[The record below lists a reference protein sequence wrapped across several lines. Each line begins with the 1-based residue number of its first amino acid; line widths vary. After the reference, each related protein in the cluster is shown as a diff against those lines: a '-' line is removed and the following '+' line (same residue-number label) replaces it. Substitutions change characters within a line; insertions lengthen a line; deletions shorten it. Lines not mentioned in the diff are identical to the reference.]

1 MASEA
6 PITSMPETLGT
17 RLASPP
23 AMTFEELFG
32 RPFTIAARAPGRV
45 NLIGEHTDYN
55 SGFVLPTT
63 IPQLTI
69 VQLAPSESDVVR
81 AWSYNTHGDAE
92 HDQQRGENTAGGN
105 GIGANG
111 SSSGGGV
118 SYRLGEERQRH
129 DWLDFIQ
136 GITQALGSENHR
148 ISGFDVRIESTVPM
162 GSGLSS
168 SAALEI
174 ALLRALRE
182 AFRLPLT
189 DTDLARLGQRAENE
203 LVGAP
208 VGIMDQMV
216 CSLGQSGHALFLDTA
231 SLTYQL
237 VPLPPSVELIV
248 IDSQIRHQHASGEY
262 RTRRA
267 ECEQACAA
275 LNIERL
281 RDVDPVS
288 LDLAD
293 TLEALPAPL
302 GRRARHVVNENRRVV
317 QMVDALRHERLDECG
332 RLLYE
337 GHVSLRDDYEV
348 SVPEVDALVEIAITE
363 AGVYGARMTG
373 GGFGGCIV
381 ALVRAGREREIADRI
396 SAAYRARTGIAATAF
411 VTKPAR
417 GAHIVEG

>member
-1 MASEA
+1 MSIA
-6 PITSMPETLGT
+6 PS
-17 RLASPP
+17 P

-69 VQLAPSESDVVR
+69 VQLAPSEGDIVR
-81 AWSYNTHGDAE
+81 AWSHNTLGDAE
-92 HDQQRGENTAGGN
+92 HDQQNGGN
-105 GIGANG
+105 GSNHAG
-111 SSSGGGV
+111 SGGI

-136 GITQALGSENHR
+136 GITQALRSEDHR

-231 SLTYQL
+231 SLSYQL
-237 VPLPPSVELIV
+237 VPLPPSIELIV

-275 LNIERL
+275 LNVERL

-293 TLEALPAPL
+293 TLETLPTPL
-302 GRRARHVVNENRRVV
+302 GRRARHVVNENRRVL

-348 SVPEVDALVEIAITE
+348 SVPEVDALVEIALTE
-363 AGVYGARMTG
+363 EGVYGARMTG
-373 GGFGGCIV
+373 GGFGGAIV
-381 ALVRAGREREIADRI
+381 AIARAGTGREAGRAIARRYREE
-396 SAAYRARTGIAATAF
+396 TGATAS
-411 VTKPAR
+411 VL
-417 GAHIVEG
+417 V

>member
-1 MASEA
+1 
-6 PITSMPETLGT
+6 
-17 RLASPP
+17 
-23 AMTFEELFG
+23 MTFEALFG

-63 IPQLTI
+63 IPQITI
-69 VQLAPSESDVVR
+69 VQLAPSEGDIVR
-81 AWSYNTHGDAE
+81 AWSQNAHGDAE
-92 HDQQRGENTAGGN
+92 HGGHAQDGGN
-105 GIGANG
+105 GSHAA
-111 SSSGGGV
+111 SGV
-118 SYRLGEERQRH
+118 SYRLGEERQQH
-129 DWLDFIQ
+129 AWIDFIQ
-136 GITQALGSENHR
+136 GITQALRTEDQR

-182 AFRLPLT
+182 AFHLPLT

-216 CSLGQSGHALFLDTA
+216 CSLGQAGHALFLDTA
-231 SLTYQL
+231 SLSYQL

-248 IDSQIRHQHASGEY
+248 IDSQVRHQHASGEY

-267 ECEQACAA
+267 ECEQACVA
-275 LNIERL
+275 LNVERL

-288 LDLAD
+288 LDLAE
-293 TLEALPAPL
+293 TLETLPTPL
-302 GRRARHVVNENRRVV
+302 GQRARHVVNENRRVL

-348 SVPEVDALVEIAITE
+348 SVPEVDRLVELAVAQE
-363 AGVYGARMTG
+363 GVYGARMTG
-373 GGFGGCIV
+373 GGFGGAIV
-381 ALVRAGREREIADRI
+381 ALARAGAGREAGRAIARLYRDETGA
-396 SAAYRARTGIAATAF
+396 SAA
-411 VTKPAR
+411 VL
-417 GAHIVEG
+417 V

>member
-1 MASEA
+1 
-6 PITSMPETLGT
+6 
-17 RLASPP
+17 
-23 AMTFEELFG
+23 MTFEELFG

-69 VQLAPSESDVVR
+69 VQLAPSEGDVVR
-81 AWSYNTHGDAE
+81 AWSHNTHGDAE
-92 HDQQRGENTAGGN
+92 HDQQKDANGIGGN
-105 GIGANG
+105 GENGENGHRVGIGG
-111 SSSGGGV
+111 I

-136 GITQALGSENHR
+136 GITQALRSEDHR

-174 ALLRALRE
+174 SLLRALRE

-189 DTDLARLGQRAENE
+189 DTDLARIGQRAENE

-275 LNIERL
+275 LNVERL

-293 TLEALPAPL
+293 TLEALPTPL
-302 GRRARHVVNENRRVV
+302 GRRARHVVNENRRVL

-363 AGVYGARMTG
+363 EGVYGARMTG
-373 GGFGGCIV
+373 GGFGGAIV
-381 ALVRAGREREIADRI
+381 ALARAGAGREAGRAIARRYREE
-396 SAAYRARTGIAATAF
+396 TGATAS
-411 VTKPAR
+411 VL
-417 GAHIVEG
+417 V

>member
-1 MASEA
+1 
-6 PITSMPETLGT
+6 
-17 RLASPP
+17 
-23 AMTFEELFG
+23 MTFETLFG
-32 RPFTIAARAPGRV
+32 RPFTISARAPGRV

-63 IPQLTI
+63 IPQFTI
-69 VQLAPSESDVVR
+69 VQLAPSEGDIVR
-81 AWSYNTHGDAE
+81 AWSLNAHGDAE
-92 HDQQRGENTAGGN
+92 HEQQHGQHGQHAQHAQQNRGNPHQAEGPGGL
-105 GIGANG
+105 
-111 SSSGGGV
+111 

-129 DWLDFIQ
+129 DWLDFVQ
-136 GITQALGSENHR
+136 GITQALRSEDHR

-237 VPLPPSVELIV
+237 VPLPPSIELIV

-267 ECEQACAA
+267 ECEQACAV
-275 LNIERL
+275 LNVERL

-293 TLEALPAPL
+293 TLEALPSPL
-302 GRRARHVVNENRRVV
+302 GRRARHVVNENRRVL

-348 SVPEVDALVEIAITE
+348 SVPEVDQLVEIAITQE
-363 AGVYGARMTG
+363 GVYGARMTG
-373 GGFGGCIV
+373 GGFGGAIV
-381 ALVRAGREREIADRI
+381 ALARAGAGHEAGRAIAQRYREE
-396 SAAYRARTGIAATAF
+396 TGATAS
-411 VTKPAR
+411 VL
-417 GAHIVEG
+417 V

>member
-1 MASEA
+1 
-6 PITSMPETLGT
+6 
-17 RLASPP
+17 
-23 AMTFEELFG
+23 MTFEELFG

-63 IPQLTI
+63 IPQFTI
-69 VQLAPSESDVVR
+69 VQLAPSEGNLVR
-81 AWSYNTHGDAE
+81 AWSHNTHGDAE
-92 HDQQRGENTAGGN
+92 HGPQNGVNGAGENALGGDAIGENGSLAGG
-105 GIGANG
+105 GI
-111 SSSGGGV
+111 
-118 SYRLGEERQRH
+118 SYRLGEERRRH

-136 GITQALGSENHR
+136 GITQALRSEDHR
-148 ISGFDVRIESTVPM
+148 ITGFDVRIESTVPM

-216 CSLGQSGHALFLDTA
+216 CSLGQSGQALFLDTA

-267 ECEQACAA
+267 ECEQACAV
-275 LNIERL
+275 LNVERL

-288 LDLAD
+288 VDLAD
-293 TLEALPAPL
+293 TLETLPTPL
-302 GRRARHVVNENRRVV
+302 GRRARHVVNENRRVL

-348 SVPEVDALVEIAITE
+348 SVPEVDQLVEIAITQE
-363 AGVYGARMTG
+363 GVYGARMTG
-373 GGFGGCIV
+373 GGFGGAIV
-381 ALVRAGREREIADRI
+381 ALARAGSGREAGRAIADR
-396 SAAYRARTGIAATAF
+396 YREETGATAS
-411 VTKPAR
+411 VL
-417 GAHIVEG
+417 V

>member
-1 MASEA
+1 MSIA
-6 PITSMPETLGT
+6 PSQ
-17 RLASPP
+17 
-23 AMTFEELFG
+23 AMTFEALFG

-63 IPQLTI
+63 IPQFTV
-69 VQLAPSESDVVR
+69 VQLAPSEGDIVR
-81 AWSYNTHGDAE
+81 AWSLNAHGDAE
-92 HDQQRGENTAGGN
+92 HEQQHGQPHAQQHGPQNRGN
-105 GIGANG
+105 GHREDGP
-111 SSSGGGV
+111 GGL
-118 SYRLGEERQRH
+118 SYRLGEEQQRH
-129 DWLDFIQ
+129 DWLDFVQ
-136 GITQALGSENHR
+136 GITQALQSENHR
-148 ISGFDVRIESTVPM
+148 IGGFDVRIESTVPM

-216 CSLGQSGHALFLDTA
+216 CSLGQTGHALFLDTA
-231 SLTYQL
+231 SLSYQL

-248 IDSQIRHQHASGEY
+248 IDSQIRHKHASGEY

-267 ECEQACAA
+267 ECEQACAV
-275 LNIERL
+275 LNVERL

-293 TLEALPAPL
+293 TLEALPTPL
-302 GRRARHVVNENRRVV
+302 GRRARHVVNENRRVL

-348 SVPEVDALVEIAITE
+348 SVPEVDQLVEIAITQE
-363 AGVYGARMTG
+363 GVYGARMTG
-373 GGFGGCIV
+373 GGFGGAIV
-381 ALVRAGREREIADRI
+381 ALARAGAGREAGRAIAQRYREE
-396 SAAYRARTGIAATAF
+396 TGATAS
-411 VTKPAR
+411 VL
-417 GAHIVEG
+417 V

>member
-1 MASEA
+1 
-6 PITSMPETLGT
+6 
-17 RLASPP
+17 
-23 AMTFEELFG
+23 MTFDELFG

-69 VQLAPSESDVVR
+69 VQLAPSEGDLVR
-81 AWSYNTHGDAE
+81 AWSLNAHGDAE
-92 HDQQRGENTAGGN
+92 HAQPIGSGGSGGN
-105 GIGANG
+105 GASTAAAAATAATAGI
-111 SSSGGGV
+111 
-118 SYRLGEERQRH
+118 SYRLGEERRRH

-136 GITQALGSENHR
+136 GITQALRSEDHR
-148 ISGFDVRIESTVPM
+148 ITGFDVRIESTVPM

-231 SLTYQL
+231 SLSYQL
-237 VPLPPSVELIV
+237 VPLPPSVELVV

-267 ECEQACAA
+267 ECEQACVA
-275 LNIERL
+275 LNVDSL
-281 RDVDPVS
+281 RNVDPVS

-293 TLEALPAPL
+293 TLEALPTPL
-302 GRRARHVVNENRRVV
+302 GRRARHVVNENRRVL

-363 AGVYGARMTG
+363 EGVYGARMTG
-373 GGFGGCIV
+373 GGFGGAIV
-381 ALVRAGREREIADRI
+381 ALARAGAGREAGRAIARRYREETG
-396 SAAYRARTGIAATAF
+396 AA
-411 VTKPAR
+411 VS
-417 GAHIVEG
+417 VLV

>member
-1 MASEA
+1 
-6 PITSMPETLGT
+6 
-17 RLASPP
+17 
-23 AMTFEELFG
+23 MTFDELFG

-69 VQLAPSESDVVR
+69 VQLAPSEGDLVR
-81 AWSYNTHGDAE
+81 AWSLNAHGDAE
-92 HDQQRGENTAGGN
+92 HAQPIGSGGSSGHGGN
-105 GIGANG
+105 GASTAAAAATAGI
-111 SSSGGGV
+111 
-118 SYRLGEERQRH
+118 SYRLGEERRRH

-136 GITQALGSENHR
+136 GITQALRSEDHR
-148 ISGFDVRIESTVPM
+148 ITGFDVRIESTVPM

-231 SLTYQL
+231 SLSYQL
-237 VPLPPSVELIV
+237 VPLPPSVELVV

-267 ECEQACAA
+267 ECEQACVA
-275 LNIERL
+275 LNVDSL
-281 RDVDPVS
+281 RNVDPVS

-293 TLEALPAPL
+293 TLEALPTPL
-302 GRRARHVVNENRRVV
+302 GRRARHVVNENRRVL

-363 AGVYGARMTG
+363 EGVYGARMTG
-373 GGFGGCIV
+373 GGFGGAIV
-381 ALVRAGREREIADRI
+381 ALARAGAGREAGRAIARRYREETG
-396 SAAYRARTGIAATAF
+396 AA
-411 VTKPAR
+411 VS
-417 GAHIVEG
+417 VLV

>member
-1 MASEA
+1 
-6 PITSMPETLGT
+6 
-17 RLASPP
+17 
-23 AMTFEELFG
+23 MTFEELFG

-63 IPQLTI
+63 IPQHTI
-69 VQLAPSESDVVR
+69 VQLAPSENDVVR

-92 HDQQRGENTAGGN
+92 HDQQTAGNGIGGNGIGGN
-105 GIGANG
+105 GIGADGPGANG
-111 SSSGGGV
+111 SNSERSHAGAGI

-136 GITQALGSENHR
+136 GITQALRSENHR

-275 LNIERL
+275 LEVSSL
-281 RDVDPVS
+281 RDVDPVTI
-288 LDLAD
+288 DLAD
-293 TLEALPAPL
+293 TLEALPSPL
-302 GRRARHVVNENRRVV
+302 GRRARHVVNENRRVL

-373 GGFGGCIV
+373 GGFGGAIV
-381 ALVRAGREREIADRI
+381 ALARAGAGREAGRAIARRYRED
-396 SAAYRARTGIAATAF
+396 TGATAS
-411 VTKPAR
+411 VL
-417 GAHIVEG
+417 V

>member
-1 MASEA
+1 
-6 PITSMPETLGT
+6 
-17 RLASPP
+17 
-23 AMTFEELFG
+23 MTFEELFG
-32 RPFTIAARAPGRV
+32 RPSAITARAPGRV

-69 VQLAPSESDVVR
+69 VQLAPSEGDVVR
-81 AWSYNTHGDAE
+81 AWSLNAHGDAE
-92 HDQQRGENTAGGN
+92 HAQGN
-105 GIGANG
+105 KATGAIGSNSDG
-111 SSSGGGV
+111 NNSGGL
-118 SYRLGEERQRH
+118 SYRLGEERRRH

-136 GITQALGSENHR
+136 GITQALRSEDHH
-148 ISGFDVRIESTVPM
+148 IKGFDVRIESTVPM

-231 SLTYQL
+231 SLSYQL

-275 LNIERL
+275 LNVERL

-293 TLEALPAPL
+293 TLETLPTPL
-302 GRRARHVVNENRRVV
+302 GRRARHVVNENRRVL

-337 GHVSLRDDYEV
+337 GHLSLRDDYEV
-348 SVPEVDALVEIAITE
+348 SVPEVDALVEIASSQE
-363 AGVYGARMTG
+363 GVYGARMTG
-373 GGFGGCIV
+373 GGFGGAIV
-381 ALVRAGREREIADRI
+381 ALARAGAGREAGRAIARRYREE
-396 SAAYRARTGIAATAF
+396 TGKT
-411 VTKPAR
+411 VS
-417 GAHIVEG
+417 VLV

>member
-1 MASEA
+1 
-6 PITSMPETLGT
+6 
-17 RLASPP
+17 
-23 AMTFEELFG
+23 MTFDELFG
-32 RPFTIAARAPGRV
+32 RPFTITARAPGRV

-63 IPQLTI
+63 IPQVTL
-69 VQLAPSESDVVR
+69 VQLAPSEGDIVR
-81 AWSYNTHGDAE
+81 AWSLNAHGDAE
-92 HDQQRGENTAGGN
+92 HAGGN
-105 GIGANG
+105 QAGGLQG
-111 SSSGGGV
+111 GGGV
-118 SYRLGEERQRH
+118 SYRLGEERRRH
-129 DWLDFIQ
+129 DWIDFIQ
-136 GITQALGSENHR
+136 GITQALSTENHH

-216 CSLGQSGHALFLDTA
+216 CSLGQAGQALFLDTA
-231 SLTYQL
+231 SLSYQL
-237 VPLPPSVELIV
+237 VPLPASAELIV
-248 IDSQIRHQHASGEY
+248 IDSQIRHQHASGDY

-275 LNIERL
+275 LNVERL

-293 TLEALPAPL
+293 TLEALPTPL
-302 GRRARHVVNENRRVV
+302 GRRARHVVNENRRVLR
-317 QMVDALRHERLDECG
+317 MVDALRHERLEECG

-348 SVPEVDALVEIAITE
+348 SVPEVDRLVEIAVTQE
-363 AGVYGARMTG
+363 GVYGARMTG
-373 GGFGGCIV
+373 GGFGGAIV
-381 ALVRAGREREIADRI
+381 ALARAGAGREAGRAIARRYRDETG
-396 SAAYRARTGIAATAF
+396 AAAS
-411 VTKPAR
+411 VL
-417 GAHIVEG
+417 V

>member
-1 MASEA
+1 
-6 PITSMPETLGT
+6 
-17 RLASPP
+17 
-23 AMTFEELFG
+23 
-32 RPFTIAARAPGRV
+32 
-45 NLIGEHTDYN
+45 
-55 SGFVLPTT
+55 
-63 IPQLTI
+63 
-69 VQLAPSESDVVR
+69 
-81 AWSYNTHGDAE
+81 
-92 HDQQRGENTAGGN
+92 
-105 GIGANG
+105 
-111 SSSGGGV
+111 
-118 SYRLGEERQRH
+118 
-129 DWLDFIQ
+129 
-136 GITQALGSENHR
+136 
-148 ISGFDVRIESTVPM
+148 M

-216 CSLGQSGHALFLDTA
+216 CSLGQPGHALFLDTA
-231 SLTYQL
+231 SLSYQL

-248 IDSQIRHQHASGEY
+248 IDSQVRHQHASGEY

-275 LNIERL
+275 LNVERL

-293 TLEALPAPL
+293 TLEALPTPL
-302 GRRARHVVNENRRVV
+302 GRRARHVVNENRRVL

-348 SVPEVDALVEIAITE
+348 SVPEVDRLVELAVAQE
-363 AGVYGARMTG
+363 GVYGARMTG
-373 GGFGGCIV
+373 GGFGGAIV
-381 ALVRAGREREIADRI
+381 ALARAGAGREAGRAIARLL
-396 SAAYRARTGIAATAF
+396 SRGNRRLGFRAGLDLRDC
-411 VTKPAR
+411 
-417 GAHIVEG
+417 

>member
-1 MASEA
+1 MSIA
-6 PITSMPETLGT
+6 T
-17 RLASPP
+17 SPP

-69 VQLAPSESDVVR
+69 VQLAPSDGDVVR

-92 HDQQRGENTAGGN
+92 HDQQHRGNGIDAHRAGADGIGGN
-105 GIGANG
+105 G
-111 SSSGGGV
+111 SHSGGGL

-136 GITQALGSENHR
+136 GITQTLRSENHR

-216 CSLGQSGHALFLDTA
+216 CSLGQSGYALFLDTA

-262 RTRRA
+262 RTRRG

-275 LNIERL
+275 LNVQSL
-281 RDVDPVS
+281 RDVDPVTI
-288 LDLAD
+288 DLAD
-293 TLEALPAPL
+293 TLEALPTPL
-302 GRRARHVVNENRRVV
+302 GRRARHVVNENRRVL

-373 GGFGGCIV
+373 GGFGGAIV
-381 ALVRAGREREIADRI
+381 ALARAGAGREAGRAIARRYRED
-396 SAAYRARTGIAATAF
+396 TGATAS
-411 VTKPAR
+411 VL
-417 GAHIVEG
+417 V

>member
-1 MASEA
+1 MSIA
-6 PITSMPETLGT
+6 PT
-17 RLASPP
+17 P

-32 RPFTIAARAPGRV
+32 HPFTIAARAPGRV

-63 IPQLTI
+63 IPQVTI
-69 VQLAPSESDVVR
+69 VQLAPTEGDVVR
-81 AWSYNTHGDAE
+81 AWSHNTHGDAE
-92 HDQQRGENTAGGN
+92 HGQRNGGN
-105 GIGANG
+105 GNSA
-111 SSSGGGV
+111 GGV
-118 SYRLGEERQRH
+118 SYRLGEECRQH
-129 DWLDFIQ
+129 DWIDFIQ
-136 GITQALGSENHR
+136 GITQVLRTEDQR

-174 ALLRALRE
+174 AVLRALRE
-182 AFRLPLT
+182 AFHLPLT
-189 DTDLARLGQRAENE
+189 NTDLARIGQRAENE

-216 CSLGQSGHALFLDTA
+216 CSLGEPGHALFLDTA
-231 SLTYQL
+231 SLSYQL

-267 ECEQACAA
+267 ECEQACAV
-275 LNIERL
+275 LNVERL

-288 LDLAD
+288 VDLAD
-293 TLEALPAPL
+293 TLETLPTPL
-302 GRRARHVVNENRRVV
+302 GRRARHVVNENRRVL

-337 GHVSLRDDYEV
+337 GHLSLRDDYEV
-348 SVPEVDALVEIAITE
+348 SVPEVDRLVELAVAQE
-363 AGVYGARMTG
+363 GVYGARMTG
-373 GGFGGCIV
+373 GGFGGAIV
-381 ALVRAGREREIADRI
+381 ALARAGAGREAGRAIARLYRDETGA
-396 SAAYRARTGIAATAF
+396 SAS
-411 VTKPAR
+411 VL
-417 GAHIVEG
+417 V

>member
-1 MASEA
+1 
-6 PITSMPETLGT
+6 
-17 RLASPP
+17 
-23 AMTFEELFG
+23 MTFDELFG

-55 SGFVLPTT
+55 DGFVLPTT

-69 VQLAPSESDVVR
+69 VQLAPSESDLVR
-81 AWSYNTHGDAE
+81 AWSLNTHGDAE
-92 HDQQRGENTAGGN
+92 HGQSGSDSASGGN
-105 GIGANG
+105 GGNG
-111 SSSGGGV
+111 SGDQLGGV

-129 DWLDFIQ
+129 DWIDFVQ
-136 GITQALGSENHR
+136 GITQALRSEDHR
-148 ISGFDVRIESTVPM
+148 IGGFDVRIESTVPM

-189 DTDLARLGQRAENE
+189 DTDLARIGQRAENE

-275 LNIERL
+275 LNVGSL

-293 TLEALPAPL
+293 TLEALPTPL
-302 GRRARHVVNENRRVV
+302 GRRARHVVNENRRVL

-348 SVPEVDALVEIAITE
+348 SVPEVDTLVELAMTE
-363 AGVYGARMTG
+363 EGVYGARMTG
-373 GGFGGCIV
+373 GGFGGAIV
-381 ALVRAGREREIADRI
+381 ALARAGAGREAGR
-396 SAAYRARTGIAATAF
+396 GIARRYREETGTT
-411 VTKPAR
+411 VS
-417 GAHIVEG
+417 VLV